1 MIKFVTITN
10 NKNEELKID
19 IYNSVTTGMN
29 IRKIDGLGPVKAN
42 IITTPIVTNDGDIFN
57 SARADKRNI
66 VLTLGFKITPEI
78 GLNTIEDV
86 RQKTYNFFPLKTL
99 VKITIETDNR
109 ELYTYGYVES
119 NEPDIFSKDETCTV
133 SLICPASY
141 FTSVAERNMK
151 LDQLKSVFKFPF
163 EVLIED
169 LPDIDLFNTE
179 VTYEKTTD
187 TKIDLKKEYYL
198 REGDSEETYTYV
210 LVENPTLQFLPYYYE
225 KIDNH
230 VQNIIENENLGD
242 LNNGNKVYELY
253 DYYALYG
260 DLENKKYNGLSNFSY
275 DDLKIL
281 K

>member
-119 NEPDIFSKDETCTV
+119 NEPDIFSKDETCIV
-133 SLICPASY
+133 SLICPDSY
-141 FTSVAERNMK
+141 FTSEYQRNMK

-163 EVLIED
+163 EVRIED

-179 VTYEKTTD
+179 ITYFQTKD
-187 TKIDLKKEYYL
+187 TQIDLKKDYYK
-198 REGDSEETYTYV
+198 RNGQEGEYTYE
-210 LVENPTLQFLPYYYE
+210 LVTNPELAYLPYYYE
-225 KIDNH
+225 QENNKI
-230 VQNIIENENLGD
+230 QNIIENQDLGD
-242 LNNGNKVYELY
+242 VNNGNLVFELY
-253 DYYALYG
+253 DYYATYF
-260 DLENKKYNGLSNFSY
+260 DLETKTYNDIKNIFY
-275 DDLKIL
+275 ENIKIL
-281 K
+281 S